1 MKKIISILLV
11 VTFAALCLF
20 GCSNIPDEPPVTSVE
35 KFSYINPNGA
45 TVPVADNAKPGD
57 PEQPVRYVET
67 LNEVEFVFN
76 SYYVYGNSVG
86 TITDLELIDDGFALN
101 VDAYADIRMDGIGS
115 RSNGMKIGYTAYDK
129 DGKVIRESHM
139 LALLDGV
146 KEGDI
151 CEERRFDFPR
161 ETVKV
166 VFHDYIETN

>member
-11 VTFAALCLF
+11 VTFASLCLF

-35 KFSYINPNGA
+35 KYTYVNPNGM
-45 TVPVADNAKPGD
+45 TVPVAENAKPDD

-67 LNEVEFVFN
+67 INEVEFVFS
-76 SYYVYGNSVG
+76 SYHVYGNSVG
-86 TITDLELIDDGFALN
+86 AITDIEIIDDGFSLN
-101 VDAYADIRMDGIGS
+101 VNAYADIRMDGVGS
-115 RSNGMKIGYTAYDK
+115 RGNGMKIGYTAYDK
-129 DGKVIRESHM
+129 DGQVVRESHM

-161 ETVKV
+161 EAVKV
-166 VFHDYIETN
+166 VFHDYVEEN